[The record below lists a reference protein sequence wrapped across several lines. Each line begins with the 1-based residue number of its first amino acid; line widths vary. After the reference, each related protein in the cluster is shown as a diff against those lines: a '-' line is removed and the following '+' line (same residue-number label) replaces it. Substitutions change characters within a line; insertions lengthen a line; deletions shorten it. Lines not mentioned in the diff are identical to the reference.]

1 MANEQW
7 INEDKPME
15 KSWLNEQWMNE
26 DNYMAKSIVIIVNC
40 LCLS

>member
-7 INEDKPME
+7 INEDKHME
-15 KSWLNEQWMNE
+15 KAWLHEQWMNE